1 MTEAEVPTAA
11 GTKPRGVPAA
21 PVGIATTEQAGQRGR
36 SRRRRR
42 SPARFGYDLVALL
55 AIVLLGFP
63 VYWMVATAFKPGDKA
78 LRYTPQWVPWPPTLD
93 NFKAAVHKDFFLSSL
108 RNSVIVVV
116 IVVVLSLLLALL
128 SALAVS
134 RFRFRGRAAFIIMIV
149 GIQMVPLAGLVIPLF
164 KTLATLGLVDSI
176 PGLVLAYLTFV
187 LPFTVWTLRGFI
199 INIPVDLE
207 EAALVD
213 GCTRT
218 SAFFRIT
225 LPLIAPGLVATGIF
239 AFIQAW
245 NDFLLAVTIM
255 QHNQNYTATVWLS
268 FFTNRQGTDYPQLMA
283 GSTIIAAP
291 VVIFFMVIQRKVA
304 TGLTAGAVKG

>member
-1 MTEAEVPTAA
+1 MSVLSP
-11 GTKPRGVPAA
+11 PRASL
-21 PVGIATTEQAGQRGR
+21 PVRPGARKA
-36 SRRRRR
+36 RRRRTALR
-42 SPARFGYDLVALL
+42 SSYNLIAGI
-55 AIVLLGFP
+55 AIVLIGFP

-78 LRYTPQWVPWPPTLD
+78 LLTNPEWFPWPLTLE
-93 NFKAAVHKDFFLSSL
+93 NFGAAVHKDFFLSSL
-108 RNSVIVVV
+108 RNSVLVVV
-116 IVVVLSLLLALL
+116 CVVVLALL
-128 SALAVS
+128 VASLAALAVS
-134 RFRFRGRAAFIIMIV
+134 RFKFRGRSVFIVMIV

-164 KTLATLGLVDSI
+164 RVLADAHLTNRI

-199 INIPVDLE
+199 INIPVELE

-213 GCTRT
+213 GCSRT

-255 QHNQNYTATVWLS
+255 QNNKDYTATVWLS
-268 FFTNRQGTDYPQLMA
+268 FFTNRQGTSFPQLMA

-291 VVIFFMVIQRKVA
+291 VVIFFMAVQHRVA
-304 TGLTAGAVKG
+304 SGLTAGAVKG

>member
-1 MTEAEVPTAA
+1 MSVLSPSRPAPTVRPGALKARRKRTRVRSGYNLMA
-11 GTKPRGVPAA
+11 G
-21 PVGIATTEQAGQRGR
+21 
-36 SRRRRR
+36 
-42 SPARFGYDLVALL
+42 L
-55 AIVLLGFP
+55 AIVLIGFP
-63 VYWMVATAFKPGDKA
+63 VYWMVATALKPGNKA
-78 LRYTPQWVPWPPTLD
+78 LQPTPQWFPWPLTTA
-93 NFKAAVHKDFFLSSL
+93 NFTAAVHKDFFLSSL
-108 RNSVIVVV
+108 RNSVLVVV
-116 IVVVLSLLLALL
+116 CVVVLALL
-128 SALAVS
+128 VASLAALAVS
-134 RFRFRGRAAFIIMIV
+134 RFQFRGRAVFIVMIV

-164 KTLATLGLVDSI
+164 RVLATAHLTNRI

-199 INIPVDLE
+199 TNIPVELE

-213 GCTRT
+213 GCSRT

-255 QHNQNYTATVWLS
+255 QNNKDYTATVWLS
-268 FFTNRQGTDYPQLMA
+268 FFTNRQGTSYPELMA

-291 VVIFFMVIQRKVA
+291 VVVFFMAVQHRVA
-304 TGLTAGAVKG
+304 AGLTAGAVKG

>member
-1 MTEAEVPTAA
+1 VVAA
-11 GTKPRGVPAA
+11 
-21 PVGIATTEQAGQRGR
+21 
-36 SRRRRR
+36 
-42 SPARFGYDLVALL
+42 L
-55 AIVLLGFP
+55 A
-63 VYWMVATAFKPGDKA
+63 
-78 LRYTPQWVPWPPTLD
+78 
-93 NFKAAVHKDFFLSSL
+93 
-108 RNSVIVVV
+108 
-116 IVVVLSLLLALL
+116 
-128 SALAVS
+128 ALAVS
-134 RFRFRGRAAFIIMIV
+134 RFRFRGRSLFIVLIV

-164 KTLATLGLVDSI
+164 RVLATAHLTNRI

-199 INIPVDLE
+199 INIPVELE

-213 GCTRT
+213 GCSRT

-255 QHNQNYTATVWLS
+255 QNNKDYTATVWLS
-268 FFTNRQGTDYPQLMA
+268 FFTNRQGTSYPQLMA

-291 VVIFFMVIQRKVA
+291 VVVFFMAIQHRVA

>member
-1 MTEAEVPTAA
+1 MSVLT
-11 GTKPRGVPAA
+11 
-21 PVGIATTEQAGQRGR
+21 
-36 SRRRRR
+36 
-42 SPARFGYDLVALL
+42 PARPPLTVRPGAVKARRKRKRLRSGYNLTAGI
-55 AIVLLGFP
+55 AIVLIGFP
-63 VYWMVATAFKPGDKA
+63 VYWMVATALKPGNKA
-78 LRYTPQWVPWPPTLD
+78 LQPTPQWFPWPLTTE
-93 NFKAAVHKDFFLSSL
+93 NFSAAVHKDFFLSSL
-108 RNSVIVVV
+108 RNSVLVVV
-116 IVVVLSLLLALL
+116 CVVVLALL
-128 SALAVS
+128 VASLAALAVS
-134 RFRFRGRAAFIIMIV
+134 RFKFRGRSVFIVMIV

-164 KTLATLGLVDSI
+164 RVLATAHLTNRI

-199 INIPVDLE
+199 INIPVELE

-213 GCTRT
+213 GCSRT

-255 QHNQNYTATVWLS
+255 QNNKDYTATVWLS
-268 FFTNRQGTDYPQLMA
+268 FFTNRQGTSYPQLMA

-291 VVIFFMVIQRKVA
+291 VVVFFMAVQHRVA
-304 TGLTAGAVKG
+304 AGLTAGAVKG

>member
-1 MTEAEVPTAA
+1 MTVLSPRRAPLPVRPGARAA
-11 GTKPRGVPAA
+11 RRKRTTLRSSYNLIA
-21 PVGIATTEQAGQRGR
+21 GI
-36 SRRRRR
+36 
-42 SPARFGYDLVALL
+42 
-55 AIVLLGFP
+55 AIVLIGFP

-78 LRYTPQWVPWPPTLD
+78 LLTKPEWFPWPLTLE
-93 NFKAAVHKDFFLSSL
+93 NFRAAVHKDFFLSSL
-108 RNSVIVVV
+108 RNSVLVVV
-116 IVVVLSLLLALL
+116 CVVVLALL
-128 SALAVS
+128 VGALAALAVS
-134 RFRFRGRAAFIIMIV
+134 RFKFRGRSVFIVMIV

-164 KTLATLGLVDSI
+164 RVLADAHLTNRI

-199 INIPVDLE
+199 INIPVELE

-213 GCTRT
+213 GCSRT

-255 QHNQNYTATVWLS
+255 QNNKDYTATVWLS
-268 FFTNRQGTDYPQLMA
+268 FFTNRQGTSFPQLMA

-291 VVIFFMVIQRKVA
+291 VVIFFMAVQHRVA
-304 TGLTAGAVKG
+304 SGLTAGAVKG

>member
-1 MTEAEVPTAA
+1 MSVLTPSRTVARPGAA
-11 GTKPRGVPAA
+11 KA
-21 PVGIATTEQAGQRGR
+21 
-36 SRRRRR
+36 RRRRTTVR
-42 SPARFGYDLVALL
+42 SSYNLVAGVF
-55 AIVLLGFP
+55 IVLIGFP
-63 VYWMVATAFKPGDKA
+63 VYWMVATALKPGNKA
-78 LRYTPQWVPWPPTLD
+78 LSYVPQWIPWPLTWD
-93 NFKAAVHKDFFLSSL
+93 NFESAIHKDFFLSSL
-108 RNSVIVVV
+108 RNSVLVVV
-116 IVVVLSLLLALL
+116 CVVVLALVVAALA
-128 SALAVS
+128 ALAVS
-134 RFRFRGRAAFIIMIV
+134 RFRFRGRSLFIVLIV

-164 KTLATLGLVDSI
+164 RVLATAHLTNRI

-199 INIPVDLE
+199 INIPVELE

-213 GCTRT
+213 GCSRT

-255 QHNQNYTATVWLS
+255 QNNKDYTATVWLS
-268 FFTNRQGTDYPQLMA
+268 FFTNRQGTSYPQLMA

-291 VVIFFMVIQRKVA
+291 VVVFFMAIQHRVA

>member
-1 MTEAEVPTAA
+1 MSVLSA
-11 GTKPRGVPAA
+11 GRAA
-21 PVGIATTEQAGQRGR
+21 PPQRPGARKAQRKRRTLLTTYNSIA
-36 SRRRRR
+36 
-42 SPARFGYDLVALL
+42 LVAIV
-55 AIVLLGFP
+55 AIGFP

-78 LRYTPQWVPWPPTLD
+78 LRYVPEWFPWPITLD
-93 NFKAAVHKDFFLSSL
+93 NLNAAVHKDFFLSSL

-116 IVVVLSLLLALL
+116 SVVVASLLLAALA
-128 SALAVS
+128 ALAVS
-134 RFRFRGRAAFIIMIV
+134 RFKFRGRALFIVLIV

-164 KTLATLGLVDSI
+164 RVLATAHLTNRI

-199 INIPVDLE
+199 INIPVELE

-213 GCTRT
+213 GCSRT

-255 QHNQNYTATVWLS
+255 QNNKDYTATVWLS
-268 FFTNRQGTDYPQLMA
+268 FFTNRQGTSYPQLMA

-291 VVIFFMVIQRKVA
+291 VVVFFMAIQHRVA
-304 TGLTAGAVKG
+304 AGLTAGAVKG

>member
-1 MTEAEVPTAA
+1 MSVLTPSRTGTPPPRPGAA
-11 GTKPRGVPAA
+11 KA
-21 PVGIATTEQAGQRGR
+21 
-36 SRRRRR
+36 RRRRTAVR
-42 SPARFGYDLVALL
+42 SSYNLVAGVF
-55 AIVLLGFP
+55 IVLIGFP
-63 VYWMVATAFKPGDKA
+63 VYWMVATALKPGNKA
-78 LRYTPQWVPWPPTLD
+78 LSYVPQWFPWPMTWD
-93 NFKAAVHKDFFLSSL
+93 NFDAAIHKDFFLSSL
-108 RNSVIVVV
+108 RNSALVVV
-116 IVVVLSLLLALL
+116 GVVVASLLLASLA
-128 SALAVS
+128 ALAVS
-134 RFRFRGRAAFIIMIV
+134 RFHFRGRAVFIVMIV
-149 GIQMVPLAGLVIPLF
+149 AIQMVPLAGLVIPLF
-164 KTLATLGLVDSI
+164 KVLATAHLTNRI
-176 PGLVLAYLTFV
+176 PGLILAYLTFV

-199 INIPVDLE
+199 INIPVELE

-255 QHNQNYTATVWLS
+255 QDNKDYTATVWLS
-268 FFTNRQGTDYPQLMA
+268 FFTNRQGTSYPQLMA

-291 VVIFFMVIQRKVA
+291 VVVFFMAIQHRVA